1 MRLLSSTAM
10 LALMFLLAG
19 RGVTAAEQDPQPAGS
34 STQPAATGQA
44 KGTGRSSPWLLVPM
58 VSSNPKLGTSGGALA
73 AYLHDFDPESRVSI
87 FGVSYQYTST
97 HSSVAAAFARIS
109 SGADHHRIVGLG
121 VFGYIKNDYDDYL
134 GTGQPLKTDDDLKA
148 LAGRYLYR
156 VNGNWFLG
164 AQGTAT
170 NYQIFG
176 QSPEDDL
183 ALETLGLVGFKSVGL
198 GAVVMHDSRDNE
210 DMPARGWFLNVNNRA
225 YREGL
230 GGEASYDAY
239 RSDLKVIW
247 PQGRGHLMALRQFN
261 WLTYD
266 APSVAQAT
274 ILLRGYKQGQYLAP
288 YSSSF
293 EAEERFWLGA
303 RWTAT
308 LFAGVA
314 SLYGDRGAT
323 TATTTSRQYFPN
335 WGGGIQFVIKP
346 AKRMLMNFE
355 YAQGIEDNRGGYLKF
370 GYAW

>member
-1 MRLLSSTAM
+1 
-10 LALMFLLAG
+10 
-19 RGVTAAEQDPQPAGS
+19 
-34 STQPAATGQA
+34 
-44 KGTGRSSPWLLVPM
+44 M
-58 VSSNPKLGTSGGALA
+58 VSSNPKLGTSGGALG

-156 VNGNWFLG
+156 VKGNWFLG
-164 AQGTAT
+164 AQGTAA

-183 ALETLGLVGFKSVGL
+183 TLDTLGLIGFKSVAL

-210 DMPARGWFLNVNNRA
+210 DMPTRGWFLNVGNRA
-225 YREGL
+225 YREAL
-230 GGEASYDAY
+230 GGEASFDSY

-247 PQGRGHLMALRQFN
+247 PQRGGHLMAFRQFN

-266 APSVAQAT
+266 APVVAQAT

-288 YSSSF
+288 YASSF
-293 EAEERFWLGA
+293 EAEERLAFGS

-308 LFAGVA
+308 LFVGVA
-314 SLYGDRGAT
+314 GLYGDRDA
-323 TATTTSRQYFPN
+323 ATTTTTTRQYFPN
-335 WGGGIQFVIKP
+335 WGAGIQFVIKP

-355 YAQGIEDNRGGYLKF
+355 YAQGVEDNRGGYLKF
-370 GYAW
+370 GYGW